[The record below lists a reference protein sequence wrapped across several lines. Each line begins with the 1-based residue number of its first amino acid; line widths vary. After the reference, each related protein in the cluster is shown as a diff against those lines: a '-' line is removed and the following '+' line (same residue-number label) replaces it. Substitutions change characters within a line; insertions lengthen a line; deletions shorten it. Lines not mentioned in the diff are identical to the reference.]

1 MVDQDQDLVDVDVY
15 DDGAGGFP
23 EYDWNSAPKDLLFT
37 RRQLRAAGLSPGG
50 HGPVAQLRCRRCSY
64 RPLTKCTHL
73 AWLYDVGLA
82 KPKRTAT
89 LAQEWALDRAMAARQ
104 TCPVP
109 TCRRR
114 YTFCL
119 PLKTLG
125 SCLECHDGTPAD
137 PRTYHAPTAPVIHR
151 LAA

>member
-1 MVDQDQDLVDVDVY
+1 
-15 DDGAGGFP
+15 
-23 EYDWNSAPKDLLFT
+23 
-37 RRQLRAAGLSPGG
+37 
-50 HGPVAQLRCRRCSY
+50 
-64 RPLTKCTHL
+64 
-73 AWLYDVGLA
+73 DVGLA